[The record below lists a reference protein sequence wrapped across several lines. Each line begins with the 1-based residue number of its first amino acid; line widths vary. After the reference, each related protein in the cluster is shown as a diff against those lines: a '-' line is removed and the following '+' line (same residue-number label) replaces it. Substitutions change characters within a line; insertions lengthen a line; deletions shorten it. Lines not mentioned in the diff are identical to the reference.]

1 MRAHSTTLRCTYAS
15 TPMETDMPENKKV
28 DKASDA
34 EFIDAMAKAIPG
46 DSRKFW
52 LGVTGA
58 LVTREVLKGVRKRKQ

>member
-1 MRAHSTTLRCTYAS
+1 
-15 TPMETDMPENKKV
+15 METDMPENKKV

>member
-1 MRAHSTTLRCTYAS
+1 
-15 TPMETDMPENKKV
+15 MPENKKV

-34 EFIDAMAKAIPG
+34 EFIQAMADSIPG

-58 LVTREVLKGVRKRKQ
+58 LVTREVIKGVTKRKR